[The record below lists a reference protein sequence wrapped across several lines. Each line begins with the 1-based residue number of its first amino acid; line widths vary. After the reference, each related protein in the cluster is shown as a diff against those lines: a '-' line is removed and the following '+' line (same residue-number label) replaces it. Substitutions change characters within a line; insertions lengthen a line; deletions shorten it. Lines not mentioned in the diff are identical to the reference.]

1 MTFDLNAVG
10 TAITGTREGLEASG
24 FAIDCT
30 GQDERL
36 VFTLRAL
43 EGACEDCLVPKAVF
57 TSILARELA
66 NGGIATTAIDV
77 VYPAG
82 MSGSGL
88 D

>member
-1 MTFDLNAVG
+1 MTFDLDAVA
-10 TAITGTREGLEASG
+10 TAIIGTREGLEASG

-66 NGGIATTAIDV
+66 DGGIAAAGIDV

-82 MSGSGL
+82 MAGSGV